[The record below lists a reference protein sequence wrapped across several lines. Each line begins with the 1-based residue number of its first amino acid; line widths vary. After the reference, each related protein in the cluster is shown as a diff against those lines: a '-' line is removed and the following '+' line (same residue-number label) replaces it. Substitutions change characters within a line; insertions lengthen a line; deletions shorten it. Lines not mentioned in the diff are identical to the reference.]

1 MRIEQLRYAD
11 TAIRLGSLRKAAH
24 ELGITQPSLSQQ
36 IQRLE
41 EELGVVLL
49 IRRPNGV
56 RPTDAA
62 AAVLPH
68 MRVVLRAEE
77 SLRQEASAINELR
90 TGRVRLGS
98 IATASRTLLPTVVRR
113 FQREHPS
120 IRFQVTEDGSEV
132 IRDRVLDGELDGG
145 IVSRMFDDEASMSQL
160 AVEDLA
166 DGQIVVCLHSG
177 HPLWDRPS
185 VRAADL
191 AGAALIAFHRGYL
204 LRTAYERL
212 AHATGG
218 DVHAVYYTDSSE
230 TARRMVAAGVGIALI
245 SRLGTTDDAAVRAGR
260 IRFVPLEE
268 RWAESRMSWVRRI
281 DEQPPPAVR
290 ALLRILR
297 AEARALEIA

>member
-41 EELGVVLL
+41 EELGIVLL

-62 AAVLPH
+62 TAVLPH
-68 MRVVLRAEE
+68 MRMALRAEE
-77 SLRQEASAINELR
+77 RLRQEASAINELSK
-90 TGRVRLGS
+90 GRVRLGS

-120 IRFQVTEDGSEV
+120 IRFQVTEDGSEI
-132 IRDRVLDGELDGG
+132 IRDRVLEGELDGG
-145 IVSRMFDDEASMSQL
+145 IVSRMFDDEASMSRL

-166 DGQIVVCLHSG
+166 DGQIVVCLHAG
-177 HPLWDRPS
+177 HRLWDRPA
-185 VRAADL
+185 VRATDL
-191 AGAALIAFHRGYL
+191 AGESLIAFHHGYL

-212 AHATGG
+212 ARVT
-218 DVHAVYYTDSSE
+218 DVQAVYFTDSSE

-260 IRFVPLEE
+260 IRFVLLQEQ
-268 RWAESRMSWVRRI
+268 WAESRMSWVRRI

-290 ALLRILR
+290 ALLQILR
-297 AEARALEIA
+297 AEARAL

>member
-11 TAIRLGSLRKAAH
+11 TAIRLGSLRKAAQ

-41 EELGVVLL
+41 EELGIVLL

-62 AAVLPH
+62 TAVLPH
-68 MRVVLRAEE
+68 MRVALRAEE
-77 SLRQEASAINELR
+77 SLRQEASAISELR
-90 TGRVRLGS
+90 EGRVRLGS
-98 IATASRTLLPTVVRR
+98 IATASRTLLPAVVRR

-132 IRDRVLDGELDGG
+132 IRDRVLDGEMDAG

-166 DGQIVVCLHSG
+166 DGRIVVCVPAG
-177 HPLWDRPS
+177 HRLWDRPA
-185 VRAADL
+185 VGAEDL
-191 AGAALIAFHRGYL
+191 CGEPLIAFHRGYL

-212 AHATGG
+212 ARIT

-230 TARRMVAAGVGIALI
+230 TARRMVTAGVGIALI

-260 IRFVPLEE
+260 IRFIALQE

-297 AEARALEIA
+297 AETQRLKID